1 MPTTNKTI
9 SKNGNGIQVIARA
22 ACILRTLENE
32 SDGLSPRQIAER
44 VNLPR
49 STVQRIVN
57 ALIEEYLLIGAS
69 ANGKVKLGPAI
80 LRMAANTNFDF
91 VRHVRSHLEALAKR
105 TGETVD
111 LSQWQGKKMVFL
123 DQIAGKKRLNA
134 ISGVGESF
142 PVHCTAH
149 GKAALS
155 FLSNKEIEKLCGAG
169 LKRNT
174 QKTVTAIPELCKEI
188 EKSRKTHISL
198 DDEEHTEGVCAL
210 GTAFRDP
217 LGRIFAV
224 SVPVPSIRFPASRK
238 SISQALLDLRRA
250 VLDSLMIE

>member
-1 MPTTNKTI
+1 MPTSKKTI
-9 SKNGNGIQVIARA
+9 SKSGTGIQVIARA
-22 ACILRTLENE
+22 ASILRALENE

-57 ALIEEYLLIGAS
+57 ALTDEYLLIAAS
-69 ANGKVKLGPAI
+69 ATSRVKLGPAI

-91 VRHVRSHLEALAKR
+91 VRHVRAHLEALAKR

-142 PVHCTAH
+142 PVHSTAH
-149 GKAALS
+149 GKAALAL
-155 FLSNKEIEKLCGAG
+155 LSNKEIEKLCGNG
-169 LKRNT
+169 LIKST
-174 QKTVTAIPELCKEI
+174 QKTITTLPELIKVV

-224 SVPVPSIRFPASRK
+224 SVPVPSIRFQSSKK

-250 VLDSLMIE
+250 VLDSLNA

>member
-9 SKNGNGIQVIARA
+9 SKNRNGIQVIARA

-69 ANGKVKLGPAI
+69 ATGKVKLGPAI

-91 VRHVRSHLEALAKR
+91 VRHVRSHLEVLAKR

-123 DQIAGKKRLNA
+123 DQIAGKKGSTLFQEWAR
-134 ISGVGESF
+134 VF
-142 PVHCTAH
+142 PCTAR
-149 GKAALS
+149 LM
-155 FLSNKEIEKLCGAG
+155 
-169 LKRNT
+169 
-174 QKTVTAIPELCKEI
+174 
-188 EKSRKTHISL
+188 
-198 DDEEHTEGVCAL
+198 
-210 GTAFRDP
+210 
-217 LGRIFAV
+217 GR
-224 SVPVPSIRFPASRK
+224 
-238 SISQALLDLRRA
+238 LL
-250 VLDSLMIE
+250 